1 MNETTLRN
9 AQEIREI
16 IVATRLQLYN
26 QAVPCGPKAI
36 RQVMDSYDVRPLPS
50 TRTIAA
56 ILAENGLTYG
66 RTGWYEGDKPEW
78 LPKSAQ
84 RWKKRQVRSIS

>member
-9 AQEIREI
+9 AQELREI

-36 RQVMDSYDVRPLPS
+36 RQALES
-50 TRTIAA
+50 TKQQTV
-56 ILAENGLTYG
+56 
-66 RTGWYEGDKPEW
+66 K
-78 LPKSAQ
+78 
-84 RWKKRQVRSIS
+84 